1 MTTSGTTLTAPTVL
15 DRLLQAGITE
25 ARALDHL
32 RDRWVRVDGQ
42 IITDPEHAASPPTQV
57 ELRFSVR
64 SEVST
69 GTS

>member
-1 MTTSGTTLTAPTVL
+1 MTTSGTTLTDRTVL

-42 IITDPEHAASPPTQV
+42 IITDPKHLASPPTQV
-57 ELRFSVR
+57 ELRFSVSSDR
-64 SEVST
+64 S
-69 GTS
+69 